1 MFLTQPI
8 KMSHFQF
15 SPVPV
20 SMFCFTSDL
29 IVRVIK
35 LGGPM
40 MISFSNKCCTVIQ
53 REPEGKIPSFPADSL
68 TLNGH
73 EAALKRDDT
82 G

>member
-1 MFLTQPI
+1 MLPTQLI

-20 SMFCFTSDL
+20 SMFCFMSDL

-35 LGGPM
+35 LGGPS
-40 MISFSNKCCTVIQ
+40 MISFSNKSFTVIQ

-68 TLNGH
+68 TLNGR
-73 EAALKRDDT
+73 EAALKQDDT